1 MSVKKRTVYTGA
13 TFDGFHAGHVDLLR
27 RCAELGNVV
36 VALNTDDF
44 IKRFKGHAPIQTYEE
59 RRDVLLACKY
69 VWKVIPNEGG
79 EDSKPTILK
88 VNPDYVVVGS
98 DWLRKDY
105 MKQMGFT
112 PEWLEEHDI
121 TLVYIPRVRPLS
133 STIIRERVKRA

>member
-1 MSVKKRTVYTGA
+1 MSVKKIVYTGV
-13 TFDGFHAGHVDLLR
+13 TMDGFHAGHVDLLR

-36 VALNTDDF
+36 VALNTDEF
-44 IKRFKGHAPIQTYEE
+44 IARFKGKPPVQTYEE

-69 VWKVIPNEGG
+69 VWKVIPNESG

-133 STIIRERVKRA
+133 STIIKERVKRG